1 MQKALFNLI
10 TIFLLCLGWIVIGS
24 LESVL
29 SQSFEA
35 KIAIEQQR
43 ISAWEEGYLEAKI
56 VNIDSSYQLEK
67 GQLYRVE
74 SIHIQDSLSDSYLF
88 LLNRF
93 NNEIYSKQLKNNILD
108 VLQTELLKQNFLH
121 ATISVDSLFINKIT
135 KKVRMYLKVQQ
146 AYPVQVDR
154 LLINGNRSLS
164 ISYLTKLSGL
174 RFPTT
179 ISDMEKQQAKVR
191 LERSRFFSSVDEGR
205 LVRTDSMIALAYNV
219 LPQNPN
225 RFDMVLGYVPNVN
238 GGGEIVG
245 NVVLDVMN
253 ILAEGNQ
260 VALNYQRLEAFRTR
274 FQVQLQ
280 QQYIADLPIIVGFQF
295 DLYQRDSTFQTRNMR
310 LFSSYELS
318 LHSEIGFTVRSESTG
333 GGLAQNQTVSNG
345 NALFYGFWYKL
356 DFRDDFFVPTKGLFA
371 KIGTE
376 YGTKINQIE
385 DAASVY
391 PKRETKQWF
400 TLASE
405 YYYPLT
411 FRNIVKLDAQAV
423 ILLSD
428 FYQDSDLFRFGGSL
442 NFRGYNEE
450 QFGASH
456 TAWINAEYRFLL
468 DKTSYL
474 FGFHTRGWTR
484 TPDLISENGR
494 ITGFETWL
502 QSLGLGLAYRTR
514 LGLLTFTYA
523 KSPED
528 AFDNAKI
535 HFSIKGNL

>member
-1 MQKALFNLI
+1 MQKALFNLV
-10 TIFLLCLGWIVIGS
+10 TIFLLTLVWIVFGS
-24 LESVL
+24 LETVL
-29 SQSFEA
+29 SQSFEER
-35 KIAIEQQR
+35 IALEQQR
-43 ISAWEEGYLEAKI
+43 ISAWEDGYLEARI
-56 VNIDSSYQLEK
+56 VKVDSSYRLEK
-67 GQLYRVE
+67 GQLYRVA
-74 SIHIQDSLSDSYLF
+74 SIHIQDSLSESYHH
-88 LLNRF
+88 LLIRF
-93 NNEIYSKQLKNNILD
+93 NNEIYSKKLKNNILE

-121 ATISVDSLFINKIT
+121 ATISVDSLSLDSTAKNVT
-135 KKVRMYLKVQQ
+135 LYLKIQQ

-154 LLINGNRSLS
+154 LLINGDHSLS

-174 RFPTT
+174 RFPSM
-179 ISDMEKQQAKVR
+179 ISNTEKQRAKVR
-191 LERSRFFSSVDEGR
+191 LERSRFFSFVDEGHF
-205 LVRTDSMIALAYNV
+205 VRTDSVIALAFSV

-225 RFDMVLGYVPNVN
+225 RFDIILGYVPNVN
-238 GGGEIVG
+238 GEGQIVG
-245 NVVLDVMN
+245 NIVLDVMN

-260 VALNYQRLEAFRTR
+260 IALNYQRLEAFRTR
-274 FQVQLQ
+274 FKVQLQ
-280 QQYIADLPIIVGFQF
+280 QQFIANLPINAGFQF

-310 LFSSYELS
+310 LFSSYDLS
-318 LHSEIGFTVRSESTG
+318 LQSEIGITLRSESTG
-333 GGLAQNQTVSNG
+333 VGLTQNQTVSTG
-345 NALFYGFWYKL
+345 KAFFYGFWYKL
-356 DFRDDFFVPTKGLFA
+356 DFRDNFFVPTKGLFA
-371 KIGTE
+371 KIGAE

-385 DAASVY
+385 DASSVY

-400 TLASE
+400 TLATE

-411 FRNIVKLDAQAV
+411 SRNIVKLDAQAV

-442 NFRGYNEE
+442 SFRGYNEE
-450 QFGASH
+450 EFGASH

-484 TPDLISENGR
+484 TPDLISEQGR

-502 QSLGLGLAYRTR
+502 QSFGFGLAYRTR

-523 KSPED
+523 KSPVD